1 MSDNFFL
8 ETSKLAGSDR
18 QLLAQWL
25 AQYEAENDLNR
36 FFESAP
42 DIFADEEGSEDLQR
56 LSSAAVPNWT
66 SVAPG
71 QIRMLKASLTSDPEI
86 ITSVLVLSQWEGANW
101 LIAPFSR
108 FTVPATPGELS
119 TNADFAAYSVLEVW
133 NATVVP
139 DLLVNSDSVFL
150 RTVPEELRKEACQ
163 LYFHLLAED
172 VLPDSTA
179 EKTGPQILS
188 EIDPRIQYLLN
199 EQEQLRPLQREAER
213 INQLLA
219 QFSAF
224 NQDKDVFAERFAV
237 SFDVCP
243 ALLAAGEEEKTVFHS
258 VEGSEAVVRCL
269 VREGQARIKVFAPDR
284 MDYSHDLDGWFLMRP
299 DGKVLGRI
307 ADAGCIIPDFDGQA
321 TLAAAPDG
329 SLHEL
334 QPLKE

>member
-86 ITSVLVLSQWEGANW
+86 ITPVLILSQWEGANW

-119 TNADFAAYSVLEVW
+119 TNEDFTAYSVLEVW

-219 QFSAF
+219 QFSASV
-224 NQDKDVFAERFAV
+224 QVSGAV
-237 SFDVCP
+237 EV
-243 ALLAAGEEEKTVFHS
+243 ALAAGEEEKTVFHA
-258 VEGSEAVVRCL
+258 VEGSEALVRCL
-269 VREGQARIKVFAPDR
+269 VHDDQLRIKIFAPDR
-284 MDYSHDLDGWFLMRP
+284 MDYSHDLDGWFLMLP

-307 ADAGCIIPDFDGQA
+307 ADAGCIIPGLGGRFL
-321 TLAAAPDG
+321 LAAAPDG